1 MSRER
6 WSTLT
11 RDVAADVLAAYLLYI
26 RALALHISKANL
38 DQYVGDTSH
47 TYFKFT
53 PGFLTSPLCE
63 RIEITGP
70 APQSQREQPE
80 GCLGILERCKP
91 VIARASSA
99 TSQQPFDAQG
109 QRNFHVSHAD
119 PRAATYDLHEWLMS
133 THG

>member
-1 MSRER
+1 MSREK

-26 RALALHISKANL
+26 RALAVRIRKASL

-63 RIEITGP
+63 RRKRTGP
-70 APQSQREQPE
+70 APQSQRKQPE
-80 GCLGILERCKP
+80 GCLGNRERCKP
-91 VIARASSA
+91 VITRASAA
-99 TSQQPFDAQG
+99 TSQQSFDAQS
-109 QRNFHVSHAD
+109 QRHSHVSHVD
-119 PRAATYDLHEWLMS
+119 PRGATYDLHEWLMS